1 MLKKRFDAHDDLLNI
16 CVALGCPQ
24 SIIDHE
30 LKERRRDE
38 GLKLNNHLN
47 TTSKVNKVKEVDY
60 YGSYINHY
68 SNV

>member
-30 LKERRRDE
+30 LKER
-38 GLKLNNHLN
+38 
-47 TTSKVNKVKEVDY
+47 
-60 YGSYINHY
+60 
-68 SNV
+68 